1 MTTPQAHVLPR
12 VLMFAAGLLIVKVTV
27 AVMLGYVNYLPPNF
41 QSDFLQGREGYFF
54 TRYQWA
60 FYPHIASGPL
70 SLFLGLVLI
79 SDRFRSRFPRWH
91 RWLGRVQTVGVL
103 LVLLP
108 SGLVMAFDAPAGP
121 FATLGF
127 IILTALTATCTALGW
142 RAAVQRRFL
151 VHRRWMLRSYLL
163 LCSAVVLRVF
173 GGLGTMF
180 EVQAPAF
187 NLFATWAS
195 WVLPLIVFEL
205 YGLRTRRTP
214 RVTA

>member
-1 MTTPQAHVLPR
+1 MTTPQAAVLPR
-12 VLMFAAGLLIVKVTV
+12 VLMFVVAALIVKVTV

-60 FYPHIASGPL
+60 FYPHIASGPI
-70 SLFLGLVLI
+70 SLFLGLLLI
-79 SDRFRSRFPRWH
+79 SDRFRTRFPRWH
-91 RWLGRVQTVGVL
+91 RRLGRVQTIGVL
-103 LVLLP
+103 LVVLP

-127 IILTALTATCTALGW
+127 IILTGLTATCAALGW

-151 VHRRWMLRSYLL
+151 VHRRWMQRSYLL
-163 LCSAVVLRVF
+163 LCSAVVLRIIGGF
-173 GGLGTMF
+173 GTLF

-195 WVLPLIVFEL
+195 WVVPLVVFEL
-205 YGLRTRRTP
+205 YGLQTRRTRR
-214 RVTA
+214 VAA